1 MINAIRQRLRCLAN
15 GLLMR
20 TDTSPPLIECL
31 WRPFEWYGLAR
42 RRVRAELRIVQRR
55 SDAILYEWGG
65 YSVWWPADADVERL
79 VTMFVEQFV
88 ASNPHY
94 FTPPAV
100 LPWRKDSVVI
110 DVGSCEGLFAL
121 RAAREFG
128 AGQVIAIEPGRLMAQ
143 LLRETFASNRLNT
156 HMEVVQCLV
165 GSQPGQARFN
175 ECPSDPTQASIHFEE
190 DGIGDLVEIRTL
202 DRLAEC
208 MELTS
213 VDVIKIDAE
222 GADFEILKGA
232 ENIVR
237 KWKPSLLVTTYHC
250 SEHAMQMCRWL
261 EDLALGY
268 KMVFRGITTMNTD
281 QARPV
286 LLLARHHALTSG

>member
-1 MINAIRQRLRCLAN
+1 MINTIRQRLRCLAT

-20 TDTSPPLIECL
+20 TNTSPPLIECL

-42 RRVRAELRIVQRR
+42 RRVRTELHIMQRR
-55 SDAILYEWGG
+55 SDAILYGWRE
-65 YSVWWPADADVERL
+65 YSVWWPAGADVERL
-79 VTMFVEQFV
+79 VTMFVELFFV
-88 ASNPHY
+88 SNPHY

-100 LPWRKDSVVI
+100 LPWRRDSVVI
-110 DVGSCEGLFAL
+110 DVGACEGLFAL

-156 HMEVVQCLV
+156 PIEVVQCLV

-175 ECPSDPTQASIHFEE
+175 ECLSDPTQASIHFED
-190 DGIGDLVEIRTL
+190 DGIGDLVEVRTL
-202 DRLAEC
+202 DSLASALK
-208 MELTS
+208 LTR

-237 KWKPSLLVTTYHC
+237 KWKPLLLVTAYHC
-250 SEHAMQMCRWL
+250 PEHAMQMRKWI

-268 KMVFRGITTMNTD
+268 KMVFRGLTTMNTD
-281 QARPV
+281 QVRPV
-286 LLLARHHALTSG
+286 LLLASV